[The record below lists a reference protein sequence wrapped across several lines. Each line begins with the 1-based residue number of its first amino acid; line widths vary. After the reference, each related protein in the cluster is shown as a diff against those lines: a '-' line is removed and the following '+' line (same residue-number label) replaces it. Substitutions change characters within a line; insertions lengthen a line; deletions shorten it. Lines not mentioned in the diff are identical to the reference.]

1 MDFPY
6 IPKKHHTNDDFPFLM
21 LVFRWV
27 SPSLSLSLLD
37 PPENPTKPW
46 PGAEGQTSTL
56 GGVKT
61 CWAPHRIHEW
71 YGMFTDMNGCFFMVS
86 KMEVNITYMDPME
99 TNIGIVYDIYDIY
112 IAKLYVDILCS
123 IYCVI
128 TSWVYINQ
136 LPCVSILCCSQ
147 SLVGKSLDMSWAS
160 LMDLQN
166 SHRELKDL
174 NPLWPQIFV

>member
-1 MDFPY
+1 
-6 IPKKHHTNDDFPFLM
+6 
-21 LVFRWV
+21 
-27 SPSLSLSLLD
+27 
-37 PPENPTKPW
+37 
-46 PGAEGQTSTL
+46 
-56 GGVKT
+56 
-61 CWAPHRIHEW
+61 
-71 YGMFTDMNGCFFMVS
+71 MFTDMNGCFFMVS

-147 SLVGKSLDMSWAS
+147 SLVGNPWTC
-160 LMDLQN
+160 
-166 SHRELKDL
+166 RELH
-174 NPLWPQIFV
+174 